1 LKNDTF
7 IEGGDRLERENRYKP
22 YYAVM
27 HNVDL
32 PAYLTFLRAC
42 GGFQIFYLSQP
53 ASGMAGNVLLR
64 SVGGIVD
71 RHEHDLA
78 AGLEQ
83 RLQEAF
89 ARGAMRSSK
98 TVACR
103 LGRSISDVAHE
114 PPVRCTSRAAWVMNV
129 RRPEWEEQS

>member
-1 LKNDTF
+1 
-7 IEGGDRLERENRYKP
+7 
-22 YYAVM
+22 M

-103 LGRSISDVAHE
+103 LGRSIYRCVITIDAGQQSDVAHE